1 MLKGKKIVLGITGS
15 IAAYKSCLIIRA
27 LIKHGAEVQVVIT
40 PSGKEFITPI
50 TLSALT
56 HKPVIS
62 EFFSQRDGTWH
73 SHVDLGL
80 WADAMLIA
88 PCTASTLGKM
98 AHGVAD
104 NMLITTYLSM
114 KAPVFIAPAMDLDMF
129 QHPSTQANLQQLK
142 SYGNR
147 IIEPASGFLAS
158 GLEGKGRME
167 EPEKIVEQLDIF
179 FNSSAD
185 LRGKHI
191 MITAGPTYEKIDPVR
206 FIGNYSSGKM
216 GYALAEE
223 CYRRGAEVTLISG
236 PVNLSCSEGIRR
248 IDVESCEEMYEQAIK
263 AFPQQHAAILCAA
276 VADFKPENV
285 AETKIKREKDDLFL
299 RLKPTQDISS
309 TLGKMKTSDQ
319 HIVAFALETN
329 NEELNAKQ
337 KLEKKNADF
346 IVMNSTR
353 NPGTT
358 FQSDENQ
365 ITIIH
370 KEERK
375 NMPRSRKQM
384 LPKIL
389 LTSWLLFCSGSLLA
403 QELQATVNINH
414 AQIQGTDNSIFDN
427 LQTTLMQFLND
438 RKWTALQFQ
447 KNERI
452 PCSFNITVNKYDRKT
467 NTFSCKA
474 IVQANRPVFNSS
486 YTTTLYNNID
496 NNFDF
501 EFAEFSQLDFNEEH
515 IDNQLTALCAYYAYL
530 IIGMNLDSFSPMG
543 GTDILQQCLNVAN
556 NAQGLNFTG
565 WKSFDD
571 DRNRYAFINGYMD
584 EALKPFRML
593 QYDYYRTG
601 LDEMANNVEKARV
614 NITTALENDLQK
626 AHENRP
632 LSMLPQIWTDY
643 KKDELANIYQGKGTQ
658 KEKESVYEILFRL
671 NASLNEAWDK
681 IKR

>member
-1 MLKGKKIVLGITGS
+1 
-15 IAAYKSCLIIRA
+15 
-27 LIKHGAEVQVVIT
+27 
-40 PSGKEFITPI
+40 
-50 TLSALT
+50 
-56 HKPVIS
+56 
-62 EFFSQRDGTWH
+62 
-73 SHVDLGL
+73 
-80 WADAMLIA
+80 
-88 PCTASTLGKM
+88 
-98 AHGVAD
+98 
-104 NMLITTYLSM
+104 
-114 KAPVFIAPAMDLDMF
+114 
-129 QHPSTQANLQQLK
+129 
-142 SYGNR
+142 
-147 IIEPASGFLAS
+147 
-158 GLEGKGRME
+158 
-167 EPEKIVEQLDIF
+167 
-179 FNSSAD
+179 
-185 LRGKHI
+185 
-191 MITAGPTYEKIDPVR
+191 
-206 FIGNYSSGKM
+206 
-216 GYALAEE
+216 
-223 CYRRGAEVTLISG
+223 
-236 PVNLSCSEGIRR
+236 
-248 IDVESCEEMYEQAIK
+248 
-263 AFPQQHAAILCAA
+263 
-276 VADFKPENV
+276 
-285 AETKIKREKDDLFL
+285 
-299 RLKPTQDISS
+299 
-309 TLGKMKTSDQ
+309 
-319 HIVAFALETN
+319 
-329 NEELNAKQ
+329 
-337 KLEKKNADF
+337 
-346 IVMNSTR
+346 
-353 NPGTT
+353 
-358 FQSDENQ
+358 
-365 ITIIH
+365 
-370 KEERK
+370 
-375 NMPRSRKQM
+375 M

-414 AQIQGTDNSIFDN
+414 AQIQGTDNTIFDN

-452 PCSFNITVNKYDRKT
+452 SCSFNITVNKYDRKT

-571 DRNRYAFINGYMD
+571 DRNRYAFINSYMD

-671 NASLNEAWDK
+671 NASQNEAWDK

>member
-1 MLKGKKIVLGITGS
+1 
-15 IAAYKSCLIIRA
+15 
-27 LIKHGAEVQVVIT
+27 
-40 PSGKEFITPI
+40 
-50 TLSALT
+50 
-56 HKPVIS
+56 
-62 EFFSQRDGTWH
+62 
-73 SHVDLGL
+73 
-80 WADAMLIA
+80 
-88 PCTASTLGKM
+88 
-98 AHGVAD
+98 
-104 NMLITTYLSM
+104 
-114 KAPVFIAPAMDLDMF
+114 
-129 QHPSTQANLQQLK
+129 
-142 SYGNR
+142 
-147 IIEPASGFLAS
+147 
-158 GLEGKGRME
+158 
-167 EPEKIVEQLDIF
+167 
-179 FNSSAD
+179 
-185 LRGKHI
+185 
-191 MITAGPTYEKIDPVR
+191 
-206 FIGNYSSGKM
+206 
-216 GYALAEE
+216 
-223 CYRRGAEVTLISG
+223 
-236 PVNLSCSEGIRR
+236 
-248 IDVESCEEMYEQAIK
+248 
-263 AFPQQHAAILCAA
+263 
-276 VADFKPENV
+276 
-285 AETKIKREKDDLFL
+285 
-299 RLKPTQDISS
+299 
-309 TLGKMKTSDQ
+309 
-319 HIVAFALETN
+319 
-329 NEELNAKQ
+329 
-337 KLEKKNADF
+337 
-346 IVMNSTR
+346 
-353 NPGTT
+353 
-358 FQSDENQ
+358 
-365 ITIIH
+365 
-370 KEERK
+370 
-375 NMPRSRKQM
+375 M

-414 AQIQGTDNSIFDN
+414 AQIQGTDNTIFDN
-427 LQTTLMQFLND
+427 LQTTLTQFLND

-452 PCSFNITVNKYDRKT
+452 SCSFNITVNKYDRKT

-643 KKDELANIYQGKGTQ
+643 KKDELANIYQVKGTQ

>member
-1 MLKGKKIVLGITGS
+1 
-15 IAAYKSCLIIRA
+15 
-27 LIKHGAEVQVVIT
+27 
-40 PSGKEFITPI
+40 
-50 TLSALT
+50 
-56 HKPVIS
+56 
-62 EFFSQRDGTWH
+62 
-73 SHVDLGL
+73 
-80 WADAMLIA
+80 
-88 PCTASTLGKM
+88 
-98 AHGVAD
+98 
-104 NMLITTYLSM
+104 
-114 KAPVFIAPAMDLDMF
+114 
-129 QHPSTQANLQQLK
+129 
-142 SYGNR
+142 
-147 IIEPASGFLAS
+147 
-158 GLEGKGRME
+158 
-167 EPEKIVEQLDIF
+167 
-179 FNSSAD
+179 
-185 LRGKHI
+185 
-191 MITAGPTYEKIDPVR
+191 
-206 FIGNYSSGKM
+206 
-216 GYALAEE
+216 
-223 CYRRGAEVTLISG
+223 
-236 PVNLSCSEGIRR
+236 
-248 IDVESCEEMYEQAIK
+248 
-263 AFPQQHAAILCAA
+263 
-276 VADFKPENV
+276 
-285 AETKIKREKDDLFL
+285 
-299 RLKPTQDISS
+299 
-309 TLGKMKTSDQ
+309 
-319 HIVAFALETN
+319 
-329 NEELNAKQ
+329 
-337 KLEKKNADF
+337 
-346 IVMNSTR
+346 
-353 NPGTT
+353 
-358 FQSDENQ
+358 
-365 ITIIH
+365 
-370 KEERK
+370 
-375 NMPRSRKQM
+375 M

-414 AQIQGTDNSIFDN
+414 AQIQGTDNTIFDN

-452 PCSFNITVNKYDRKT
+452 SCSFNITVNKYDRKT

-643 KKDELANIYQGKGTQ
+643 KRDELVQVYQGKGTQ
-658 KEKESVYEILFRL
+658 KEKQAVYDLLFKI
-671 NASLNEAWDK
+671 NASQNNAWEK
-681 IKR
+681 IKE

>member
-1 MLKGKKIVLGITGS
+1 
-15 IAAYKSCLIIRA
+15 
-27 LIKHGAEVQVVIT
+27 
-40 PSGKEFITPI
+40 
-50 TLSALT
+50 
-56 HKPVIS
+56 
-62 EFFSQRDGTWH
+62 
-73 SHVDLGL
+73 
-80 WADAMLIA
+80 
-88 PCTASTLGKM
+88 
-98 AHGVAD
+98 
-104 NMLITTYLSM
+104 
-114 KAPVFIAPAMDLDMF
+114 
-129 QHPSTQANLQQLK
+129 
-142 SYGNR
+142 
-147 IIEPASGFLAS
+147 
-158 GLEGKGRME
+158 
-167 EPEKIVEQLDIF
+167 
-179 FNSSAD
+179 
-185 LRGKHI
+185 
-191 MITAGPTYEKIDPVR
+191 
-206 FIGNYSSGKM
+206 
-216 GYALAEE
+216 
-223 CYRRGAEVTLISG
+223 
-236 PVNLSCSEGIRR
+236 
-248 IDVESCEEMYEQAIK
+248 
-263 AFPQQHAAILCAA
+263 
-276 VADFKPENV
+276 
-285 AETKIKREKDDLFL
+285 
-299 RLKPTQDISS
+299 
-309 TLGKMKTSDQ
+309 
-319 HIVAFALETN
+319 
-329 NEELNAKQ
+329 
-337 KLEKKNADF
+337 
-346 IVMNSTR
+346 
-353 NPGTT
+353 
-358 FQSDENQ
+358 
-365 ITIIH
+365 
-370 KEERK
+370 
-375 NMPRSRKQM
+375 M

-452 PCSFNITVNKYDRKT
+452 SCSFKITVNKYDRKT

-496 NNFDF
+496 NDFDF

-543 GTDILQQCLNVAN
+543 GTDVLQQCLNVAN
-556 NAQGLNFTG
+556 NSQGLNFTG

-601 LDEMANNVEKARV
+601 LDELANNVEKARV

>member
-1 MLKGKKIVLGITGS
+1 
-15 IAAYKSCLIIRA
+15 
-27 LIKHGAEVQVVIT
+27 
-40 PSGKEFITPI
+40 
-50 TLSALT
+50 
-56 HKPVIS
+56 
-62 EFFSQRDGTWH
+62 
-73 SHVDLGL
+73 
-80 WADAMLIA
+80 
-88 PCTASTLGKM
+88 
-98 AHGVAD
+98 
-104 NMLITTYLSM
+104 
-114 KAPVFIAPAMDLDMF
+114 
-129 QHPSTQANLQQLK
+129 
-142 SYGNR
+142 
-147 IIEPASGFLAS
+147 
-158 GLEGKGRME
+158 
-167 EPEKIVEQLDIF
+167 
-179 FNSSAD
+179 
-185 LRGKHI
+185 
-191 MITAGPTYEKIDPVR
+191 
-206 FIGNYSSGKM
+206 
-216 GYALAEE
+216 
-223 CYRRGAEVTLISG
+223 
-236 PVNLSCSEGIRR
+236 
-248 IDVESCEEMYEQAIK
+248 
-263 AFPQQHAAILCAA
+263 
-276 VADFKPENV
+276 
-285 AETKIKREKDDLFL
+285 
-299 RLKPTQDISS
+299 
-309 TLGKMKTSDQ
+309 
-319 HIVAFALETN
+319 
-329 NEELNAKQ
+329 
-337 KLEKKNADF
+337 
-346 IVMNSTR
+346 
-353 NPGTT
+353 
-358 FQSDENQ
+358 
-365 ITIIH
+365 
-370 KEERK
+370 
-375 NMPRSRKQM
+375 
-384 LPKIL
+384 

-414 AQIQGTDNSIFDN
+414 AQIQGTDNTIFDN

-452 PCSFNITVNKYDRKT
+452 SCSFNITVNKYDRKT

-681 IKR
+681 IKQ

>member
-1 MLKGKKIVLGITGS
+1 
-15 IAAYKSCLIIRA
+15 
-27 LIKHGAEVQVVIT
+27 
-40 PSGKEFITPI
+40 
-50 TLSALT
+50 
-56 HKPVIS
+56 
-62 EFFSQRDGTWH
+62 
-73 SHVDLGL
+73 
-80 WADAMLIA
+80 
-88 PCTASTLGKM
+88 
-98 AHGVAD
+98 
-104 NMLITTYLSM
+104 
-114 KAPVFIAPAMDLDMF
+114 
-129 QHPSTQANLQQLK
+129 
-142 SYGNR
+142 
-147 IIEPASGFLAS
+147 
-158 GLEGKGRME
+158 
-167 EPEKIVEQLDIF
+167 
-179 FNSSAD
+179 
-185 LRGKHI
+185 
-191 MITAGPTYEKIDPVR
+191 
-206 FIGNYSSGKM
+206 
-216 GYALAEE
+216 
-223 CYRRGAEVTLISG
+223 
-236 PVNLSCSEGIRR
+236 
-248 IDVESCEEMYEQAIK
+248 
-263 AFPQQHAAILCAA
+263 
-276 VADFKPENV
+276 
-285 AETKIKREKDDLFL
+285 
-299 RLKPTQDISS
+299 
-309 TLGKMKTSDQ
+309 
-319 HIVAFALETN
+319 
-329 NEELNAKQ
+329 
-337 KLEKKNADF
+337 
-346 IVMNSTR
+346 
-353 NPGTT
+353 
-358 FQSDENQ
+358 
-365 ITIIH
+365 
-370 KEERK
+370 
-375 NMPRSRKQM
+375 M

-452 PCSFNITVNKYDRKT
+452 SCSFNITVNKYDRKT

-486 YTTTLYNNID
+486 YTSTLYNNID

-593 QYDYYRTG
+593 LYDYYRTG

-671 NASLNEAWDK
+671 NASQNEAWDK

>member
-1 MLKGKKIVLGITGS
+1 
-15 IAAYKSCLIIRA
+15 
-27 LIKHGAEVQVVIT
+27 
-40 PSGKEFITPI
+40 
-50 TLSALT
+50 
-56 HKPVIS
+56 
-62 EFFSQRDGTWH
+62 
-73 SHVDLGL
+73 
-80 WADAMLIA
+80 
-88 PCTASTLGKM
+88 
-98 AHGVAD
+98 
-104 NMLITTYLSM
+104 
-114 KAPVFIAPAMDLDMF
+114 
-129 QHPSTQANLQQLK
+129 
-142 SYGNR
+142 
-147 IIEPASGFLAS
+147 
-158 GLEGKGRME
+158 
-167 EPEKIVEQLDIF
+167 
-179 FNSSAD
+179 
-185 LRGKHI
+185 
-191 MITAGPTYEKIDPVR
+191 
-206 FIGNYSSGKM
+206 
-216 GYALAEE
+216 
-223 CYRRGAEVTLISG
+223 
-236 PVNLSCSEGIRR
+236 
-248 IDVESCEEMYEQAIK
+248 
-263 AFPQQHAAILCAA
+263 
-276 VADFKPENV
+276 
-285 AETKIKREKDDLFL
+285 
-299 RLKPTQDISS
+299 
-309 TLGKMKTSDQ
+309 
-319 HIVAFALETN
+319 
-329 NEELNAKQ
+329 
-337 KLEKKNADF
+337 
-346 IVMNSTR
+346 
-353 NPGTT
+353 
-358 FQSDENQ
+358 
-365 ITIIH
+365 
-370 KEERK
+370 
-375 NMPRSRKQM
+375 M

-414 AQIQGTDNSIFDN
+414 AQIQGTDNTIFDN

-452 PCSFNITVNKYDRKT
+452 SCSFNITVNKYDRKT

-571 DRNRYAFINGYMD
+571 DRNRYAFINGYID

-671 NASLNEAWDK
+671 NASQNEAWDK

>member
-1 MLKGKKIVLGITGS
+1 
-15 IAAYKSCLIIRA
+15 
-27 LIKHGAEVQVVIT
+27 
-40 PSGKEFITPI
+40 
-50 TLSALT
+50 
-56 HKPVIS
+56 
-62 EFFSQRDGTWH
+62 
-73 SHVDLGL
+73 
-80 WADAMLIA
+80 
-88 PCTASTLGKM
+88 
-98 AHGVAD
+98 
-104 NMLITTYLSM
+104 
-114 KAPVFIAPAMDLDMF
+114 
-129 QHPSTQANLQQLK
+129 
-142 SYGNR
+142 
-147 IIEPASGFLAS
+147 
-158 GLEGKGRME
+158 
-167 EPEKIVEQLDIF
+167 
-179 FNSSAD
+179 
-185 LRGKHI
+185 
-191 MITAGPTYEKIDPVR
+191 
-206 FIGNYSSGKM
+206 
-216 GYALAEE
+216 
-223 CYRRGAEVTLISG
+223 
-236 PVNLSCSEGIRR
+236 
-248 IDVESCEEMYEQAIK
+248 
-263 AFPQQHAAILCAA
+263 
-276 VADFKPENV
+276 
-285 AETKIKREKDDLFL
+285 
-299 RLKPTQDISS
+299 
-309 TLGKMKTSDQ
+309 
-319 HIVAFALETN
+319 
-329 NEELNAKQ
+329 
-337 KLEKKNADF
+337 
-346 IVMNSTR
+346 
-353 NPGTT
+353 
-358 FQSDENQ
+358 
-365 ITIIH
+365 
-370 KEERK
+370 
-375 NMPRSRKQM
+375 M

-452 PCSFNITVNKYDRKT
+452 SCSFNITVNKYDRKT

-571 DRNRYAFINGYMD
+571 DRNRYAFINGYID

-643 KKDELANIYQGKGTQ
+643 KKDELVNIYQGKGTQ

-671 NASLNEAWDK
+671 NASQNEAWDK

>member
-1 MLKGKKIVLGITGS
+1 
-15 IAAYKSCLIIRA
+15 
-27 LIKHGAEVQVVIT
+27 
-40 PSGKEFITPI
+40 
-50 TLSALT
+50 
-56 HKPVIS
+56 
-62 EFFSQRDGTWH
+62 
-73 SHVDLGL
+73 
-80 WADAMLIA
+80 
-88 PCTASTLGKM
+88 
-98 AHGVAD
+98 
-104 NMLITTYLSM
+104 
-114 KAPVFIAPAMDLDMF
+114 
-129 QHPSTQANLQQLK
+129 
-142 SYGNR
+142 
-147 IIEPASGFLAS
+147 
-158 GLEGKGRME
+158 
-167 EPEKIVEQLDIF
+167 
-179 FNSSAD
+179 
-185 LRGKHI
+185 
-191 MITAGPTYEKIDPVR
+191 
-206 FIGNYSSGKM
+206 
-216 GYALAEE
+216 
-223 CYRRGAEVTLISG
+223 
-236 PVNLSCSEGIRR
+236 
-248 IDVESCEEMYEQAIK
+248 
-263 AFPQQHAAILCAA
+263 
-276 VADFKPENV
+276 
-285 AETKIKREKDDLFL
+285 
-299 RLKPTQDISS
+299 
-309 TLGKMKTSDQ
+309 
-319 HIVAFALETN
+319 
-329 NEELNAKQ
+329 
-337 KLEKKNADF
+337 
-346 IVMNSTR
+346 
-353 NPGTT
+353 
-358 FQSDENQ
+358 
-365 ITIIH
+365 
-370 KEERK
+370 
-375 NMPRSRKQM
+375 M

-452 PCSFNITVNKYDRKT
+452 SCSFNITVNKYDRKT

-565 WKSFDD
+565 WKIFDD

-601 LDEMANNVEKARV
+601 LDEMVNNVEKARV

-643 KKDELANIYQGKGTQ
+643 KKDELVNIYQGKGTQ

-671 NASLNEAWDK
+671 NASQNEAWDK

>member
-1 MLKGKKIVLGITGS
+1 
-15 IAAYKSCLIIRA
+15 
-27 LIKHGAEVQVVIT
+27 
-40 PSGKEFITPI
+40 
-50 TLSALT
+50 
-56 HKPVIS
+56 
-62 EFFSQRDGTWH
+62 
-73 SHVDLGL
+73 
-80 WADAMLIA
+80 
-88 PCTASTLGKM
+88 
-98 AHGVAD
+98 
-104 NMLITTYLSM
+104 
-114 KAPVFIAPAMDLDMF
+114 
-129 QHPSTQANLQQLK
+129 
-142 SYGNR
+142 
-147 IIEPASGFLAS
+147 
-158 GLEGKGRME
+158 
-167 EPEKIVEQLDIF
+167 
-179 FNSSAD
+179 
-185 LRGKHI
+185 
-191 MITAGPTYEKIDPVR
+191 
-206 FIGNYSSGKM
+206 
-216 GYALAEE
+216 
-223 CYRRGAEVTLISG
+223 
-236 PVNLSCSEGIRR
+236 
-248 IDVESCEEMYEQAIK
+248 
-263 AFPQQHAAILCAA
+263 
-276 VADFKPENV
+276 
-285 AETKIKREKDDLFL
+285 
-299 RLKPTQDISS
+299 
-309 TLGKMKTSDQ
+309 
-319 HIVAFALETN
+319 
-329 NEELNAKQ
+329 
-337 KLEKKNADF
+337 
-346 IVMNSTR
+346 
-353 NPGTT
+353 
-358 FQSDENQ
+358 
-365 ITIIH
+365 
-370 KEERK
+370 
-375 NMPRSRKQM
+375 M

-403 QELQATVNINH
+403 QELQATFNINH
-414 AQIQGTDNSIFDN
+414 VQIQGTDNTIFDN

-452 PCSFNITVNKYDRKT
+452 SCSFNITVNKYDRKT

>member
-1 MLKGKKIVLGITGS
+1 
-15 IAAYKSCLIIRA
+15 
-27 LIKHGAEVQVVIT
+27 
-40 PSGKEFITPI
+40 
-50 TLSALT
+50 
-56 HKPVIS
+56 
-62 EFFSQRDGTWH
+62 
-73 SHVDLGL
+73 
-80 WADAMLIA
+80 
-88 PCTASTLGKM
+88 
-98 AHGVAD
+98 
-104 NMLITTYLSM
+104 
-114 KAPVFIAPAMDLDMF
+114 
-129 QHPSTQANLQQLK
+129 
-142 SYGNR
+142 
-147 IIEPASGFLAS
+147 
-158 GLEGKGRME
+158 
-167 EPEKIVEQLDIF
+167 
-179 FNSSAD
+179 
-185 LRGKHI
+185 
-191 MITAGPTYEKIDPVR
+191 
-206 FIGNYSSGKM
+206 
-216 GYALAEE
+216 
-223 CYRRGAEVTLISG
+223 
-236 PVNLSCSEGIRR
+236 
-248 IDVESCEEMYEQAIK
+248 
-263 AFPQQHAAILCAA
+263 
-276 VADFKPENV
+276 
-285 AETKIKREKDDLFL
+285 
-299 RLKPTQDISS
+299 
-309 TLGKMKTSDQ
+309 
-319 HIVAFALETN
+319 
-329 NEELNAKQ
+329 
-337 KLEKKNADF
+337 
-346 IVMNSTR
+346 
-353 NPGTT
+353 
-358 FQSDENQ
+358 
-365 ITIIH
+365 
-370 KEERK
+370 
-375 NMPRSRKQM
+375 M

-414 AQIQGTDNSIFDN
+414 AQIQGTDNTIFDN

-438 RKWTALQFQ
+438 RKWTTLQFQ

-452 PCSFNITVNKYDRKT
+452 SCSFNITVNKYDRKT

-681 IKR
+681 IKQ

>member
-1 MLKGKKIVLGITGS
+1 
-15 IAAYKSCLIIRA
+15 
-27 LIKHGAEVQVVIT
+27 
-40 PSGKEFITPI
+40 
-50 TLSALT
+50 
-56 HKPVIS
+56 
-62 EFFSQRDGTWH
+62 
-73 SHVDLGL
+73 
-80 WADAMLIA
+80 
-88 PCTASTLGKM
+88 
-98 AHGVAD
+98 
-104 NMLITTYLSM
+104 
-114 KAPVFIAPAMDLDMF
+114 
-129 QHPSTQANLQQLK
+129 
-142 SYGNR
+142 
-147 IIEPASGFLAS
+147 
-158 GLEGKGRME
+158 
-167 EPEKIVEQLDIF
+167 
-179 FNSSAD
+179 
-185 LRGKHI
+185 
-191 MITAGPTYEKIDPVR
+191 
-206 FIGNYSSGKM
+206 
-216 GYALAEE
+216 
-223 CYRRGAEVTLISG
+223 
-236 PVNLSCSEGIRR
+236 
-248 IDVESCEEMYEQAIK
+248 
-263 AFPQQHAAILCAA
+263 
-276 VADFKPENV
+276 
-285 AETKIKREKDDLFL
+285 
-299 RLKPTQDISS
+299 
-309 TLGKMKTSDQ
+309 
-319 HIVAFALETN
+319 
-329 NEELNAKQ
+329 
-337 KLEKKNADF
+337 
-346 IVMNSTR
+346 
-353 NPGTT
+353 
-358 FQSDENQ
+358 
-365 ITIIH
+365 
-370 KEERK
+370 
-375 NMPRSRKQM
+375 M

-414 AQIQGTDNSIFDN
+414 AQIQGTDNTIFDN

-438 RKWTALQFQ
+438 RKWTTLQFQ

-452 PCSFNITVNKYDRKT
+452 SCSFNITVNKYDRKT

>member
-1 MLKGKKIVLGITGS
+1 
-15 IAAYKSCLIIRA
+15 
-27 LIKHGAEVQVVIT
+27 
-40 PSGKEFITPI
+40 
-50 TLSALT
+50 
-56 HKPVIS
+56 
-62 EFFSQRDGTWH
+62 
-73 SHVDLGL
+73 
-80 WADAMLIA
+80 
-88 PCTASTLGKM
+88 
-98 AHGVAD
+98 
-104 NMLITTYLSM
+104 
-114 KAPVFIAPAMDLDMF
+114 
-129 QHPSTQANLQQLK
+129 
-142 SYGNR
+142 
-147 IIEPASGFLAS
+147 
-158 GLEGKGRME
+158 
-167 EPEKIVEQLDIF
+167 
-179 FNSSAD
+179 
-185 LRGKHI
+185 
-191 MITAGPTYEKIDPVR
+191 
-206 FIGNYSSGKM
+206 
-216 GYALAEE
+216 
-223 CYRRGAEVTLISG
+223 
-236 PVNLSCSEGIRR
+236 
-248 IDVESCEEMYEQAIK
+248 
-263 AFPQQHAAILCAA
+263 
-276 VADFKPENV
+276 
-285 AETKIKREKDDLFL
+285 
-299 RLKPTQDISS
+299 
-309 TLGKMKTSDQ
+309 
-319 HIVAFALETN
+319 
-329 NEELNAKQ
+329 
-337 KLEKKNADF
+337 
-346 IVMNSTR
+346 
-353 NPGTT
+353 
-358 FQSDENQ
+358 
-365 ITIIH
+365 
-370 KEERK
+370 
-375 NMPRSRKQM
+375 M

-414 AQIQGTDNSIFDN
+414 AQIQGTDNTIFDN
-427 LQTTLMQFLND
+427 LQTTLMH
-438 RKWTALQFQ
+438 
-447 KNERI
+447 ERI
-452 PCSFNITVNKYDRKT
+452 SCSFNITVNKYDRKT

-530 IIGMNLDSFSPMG
+530 LIGMNLDSFSPMG

>member
-1 MLKGKKIVLGITGS
+1 
-15 IAAYKSCLIIRA
+15 
-27 LIKHGAEVQVVIT
+27 
-40 PSGKEFITPI
+40 
-50 TLSALT
+50 
-56 HKPVIS
+56 
-62 EFFSQRDGTWH
+62 
-73 SHVDLGL
+73 
-80 WADAMLIA
+80 
-88 PCTASTLGKM
+88 
-98 AHGVAD
+98 
-104 NMLITTYLSM
+104 
-114 KAPVFIAPAMDLDMF
+114 
-129 QHPSTQANLQQLK
+129 
-142 SYGNR
+142 
-147 IIEPASGFLAS
+147 
-158 GLEGKGRME
+158 
-167 EPEKIVEQLDIF
+167 
-179 FNSSAD
+179 
-185 LRGKHI
+185 
-191 MITAGPTYEKIDPVR
+191 
-206 FIGNYSSGKM
+206 
-216 GYALAEE
+216 
-223 CYRRGAEVTLISG
+223 
-236 PVNLSCSEGIRR
+236 
-248 IDVESCEEMYEQAIK
+248 
-263 AFPQQHAAILCAA
+263 
-276 VADFKPENV
+276 
-285 AETKIKREKDDLFL
+285 
-299 RLKPTQDISS
+299 
-309 TLGKMKTSDQ
+309 
-319 HIVAFALETN
+319 
-329 NEELNAKQ
+329 
-337 KLEKKNADF
+337 
-346 IVMNSTR
+346 
-353 NPGTT
+353 
-358 FQSDENQ
+358 
-365 ITIIH
+365 
-370 KEERK
+370 
-375 NMPRSRKQM
+375 M

-452 PCSFNITVNKYDRKT
+452 TCSFNITVNTYDRKT

-474 IVQANRPVFNSS
+474 LVQANRPVFNSS

>member
-1 MLKGKKIVLGITGS
+1 
-15 IAAYKSCLIIRA
+15 
-27 LIKHGAEVQVVIT
+27 
-40 PSGKEFITPI
+40 
-50 TLSALT
+50 
-56 HKPVIS
+56 
-62 EFFSQRDGTWH
+62 
-73 SHVDLGL
+73 
-80 WADAMLIA
+80 
-88 PCTASTLGKM
+88 
-98 AHGVAD
+98 
-104 NMLITTYLSM
+104 
-114 KAPVFIAPAMDLDMF
+114 
-129 QHPSTQANLQQLK
+129 
-142 SYGNR
+142 
-147 IIEPASGFLAS
+147 
-158 GLEGKGRME
+158 
-167 EPEKIVEQLDIF
+167 
-179 FNSSAD
+179 
-185 LRGKHI
+185 
-191 MITAGPTYEKIDPVR
+191 
-206 FIGNYSSGKM
+206 
-216 GYALAEE
+216 
-223 CYRRGAEVTLISG
+223 
-236 PVNLSCSEGIRR
+236 
-248 IDVESCEEMYEQAIK
+248 
-263 AFPQQHAAILCAA
+263 
-276 VADFKPENV
+276 
-285 AETKIKREKDDLFL
+285 
-299 RLKPTQDISS
+299 
-309 TLGKMKTSDQ
+309 
-319 HIVAFALETN
+319 
-329 NEELNAKQ
+329 
-337 KLEKKNADF
+337 
-346 IVMNSTR
+346 
-353 NPGTT
+353 
-358 FQSDENQ
+358 
-365 ITIIH
+365 
-370 KEERK
+370 
-375 NMPRSRKQM
+375 M

-452 PCSFNITVNKYDRKT
+452 SCSFNITVNKYDRKT

-543 GTDILQQCLNVAN
+543 GTDVLQQCLNVAN

-571 DRNRYAFINGYMD
+571 DRNRFALINGYMD

-632 LSMLPQIWTDY
+632 LSMWPQIWTDY

>member
-1 MLKGKKIVLGITGS
+1 
-15 IAAYKSCLIIRA
+15 
-27 LIKHGAEVQVVIT
+27 
-40 PSGKEFITPI
+40 
-50 TLSALT
+50 
-56 HKPVIS
+56 
-62 EFFSQRDGTWH
+62 
-73 SHVDLGL
+73 
-80 WADAMLIA
+80 
-88 PCTASTLGKM
+88 
-98 AHGVAD
+98 
-104 NMLITTYLSM
+104 
-114 KAPVFIAPAMDLDMF
+114 
-129 QHPSTQANLQQLK
+129 
-142 SYGNR
+142 
-147 IIEPASGFLAS
+147 
-158 GLEGKGRME
+158 
-167 EPEKIVEQLDIF
+167 
-179 FNSSAD
+179 
-185 LRGKHI
+185 
-191 MITAGPTYEKIDPVR
+191 
-206 FIGNYSSGKM
+206 
-216 GYALAEE
+216 
-223 CYRRGAEVTLISG
+223 
-236 PVNLSCSEGIRR
+236 
-248 IDVESCEEMYEQAIK
+248 
-263 AFPQQHAAILCAA
+263 
-276 VADFKPENV
+276 
-285 AETKIKREKDDLFL
+285 
-299 RLKPTQDISS
+299 
-309 TLGKMKTSDQ
+309 
-319 HIVAFALETN
+319 
-329 NEELNAKQ
+329 
-337 KLEKKNADF
+337 
-346 IVMNSTR
+346 
-353 NPGTT
+353 
-358 FQSDENQ
+358 
-365 ITIIH
+365 
-370 KEERK
+370 
-375 NMPRSRKQM
+375 M

-414 AQIQGTDNSIFDN
+414 AQIQGTDNTIFDN
-427 LQTTLMQFLND
+427 LQTTLTQFLND

-452 PCSFNITVNKYDRKT
+452 SCSFNITVNKYDRKT

>member
-1 MLKGKKIVLGITGS
+1 
-15 IAAYKSCLIIRA
+15 
-27 LIKHGAEVQVVIT
+27 
-40 PSGKEFITPI
+40 
-50 TLSALT
+50 
-56 HKPVIS
+56 
-62 EFFSQRDGTWH
+62 
-73 SHVDLGL
+73 
-80 WADAMLIA
+80 
-88 PCTASTLGKM
+88 
-98 AHGVAD
+98 
-104 NMLITTYLSM
+104 
-114 KAPVFIAPAMDLDMF
+114 
-129 QHPSTQANLQQLK
+129 
-142 SYGNR
+142 
-147 IIEPASGFLAS
+147 
-158 GLEGKGRME
+158 
-167 EPEKIVEQLDIF
+167 
-179 FNSSAD
+179 
-185 LRGKHI
+185 
-191 MITAGPTYEKIDPVR
+191 
-206 FIGNYSSGKM
+206 
-216 GYALAEE
+216 
-223 CYRRGAEVTLISG
+223 
-236 PVNLSCSEGIRR
+236 
-248 IDVESCEEMYEQAIK
+248 
-263 AFPQQHAAILCAA
+263 
-276 VADFKPENV
+276 
-285 AETKIKREKDDLFL
+285 
-299 RLKPTQDISS
+299 
-309 TLGKMKTSDQ
+309 
-319 HIVAFALETN
+319 
-329 NEELNAKQ
+329 
-337 KLEKKNADF
+337 
-346 IVMNSTR
+346 
-353 NPGTT
+353 
-358 FQSDENQ
+358 
-365 ITIIH
+365 
-370 KEERK
+370 
-375 NMPRSRKQM
+375 M

-414 AQIQGTDNSIFDN
+414 AQIQGTYNTILYN
-427 LQTTLMQFLND
+427 LQNTLMQFLND

-452 PCSFNITVNKYDRKT
+452 SCSFNITVNKYDRKT

-543 GTDILQQCLNVAN
+543 GTDVLQQCLNVAN

-571 DRNRYAFINGYMD
+571 DRNRFALINGYMD

>member
-1 MLKGKKIVLGITGS
+1 
-15 IAAYKSCLIIRA
+15 
-27 LIKHGAEVQVVIT
+27 
-40 PSGKEFITPI
+40 
-50 TLSALT
+50 
-56 HKPVIS
+56 
-62 EFFSQRDGTWH
+62 
-73 SHVDLGL
+73 
-80 WADAMLIA
+80 
-88 PCTASTLGKM
+88 
-98 AHGVAD
+98 
-104 NMLITTYLSM
+104 
-114 KAPVFIAPAMDLDMF
+114 
-129 QHPSTQANLQQLK
+129 
-142 SYGNR
+142 
-147 IIEPASGFLAS
+147 
-158 GLEGKGRME
+158 
-167 EPEKIVEQLDIF
+167 
-179 FNSSAD
+179 
-185 LRGKHI
+185 
-191 MITAGPTYEKIDPVR
+191 
-206 FIGNYSSGKM
+206 
-216 GYALAEE
+216 
-223 CYRRGAEVTLISG
+223 
-236 PVNLSCSEGIRR
+236 
-248 IDVESCEEMYEQAIK
+248 
-263 AFPQQHAAILCAA
+263 
-276 VADFKPENV
+276 
-285 AETKIKREKDDLFL
+285 
-299 RLKPTQDISS
+299 
-309 TLGKMKTSDQ
+309 
-319 HIVAFALETN
+319 
-329 NEELNAKQ
+329 
-337 KLEKKNADF
+337 
-346 IVMNSTR
+346 
-353 NPGTT
+353 
-358 FQSDENQ
+358 
-365 ITIIH
+365 
-370 KEERK
+370 
-375 NMPRSRKQM
+375 M

-452 PCSFNITVNKYDRKT
+452 SCSFNITVNKYDRKT

-614 NITTALENDLQK
+614 NITTALENDL
-626 AHENRP
+626 
-632 LSMLPQIWTDY
+632 LPQIWTDY

-681 IKR
+681 IKQ

>member
-1 MLKGKKIVLGITGS
+1 
-15 IAAYKSCLIIRA
+15 
-27 LIKHGAEVQVVIT
+27 
-40 PSGKEFITPI
+40 
-50 TLSALT
+50 
-56 HKPVIS
+56 
-62 EFFSQRDGTWH
+62 
-73 SHVDLGL
+73 
-80 WADAMLIA
+80 
-88 PCTASTLGKM
+88 
-98 AHGVAD
+98 
-104 NMLITTYLSM
+104 
-114 KAPVFIAPAMDLDMF
+114 
-129 QHPSTQANLQQLK
+129 
-142 SYGNR
+142 
-147 IIEPASGFLAS
+147 
-158 GLEGKGRME
+158 
-167 EPEKIVEQLDIF
+167 
-179 FNSSAD
+179 
-185 LRGKHI
+185 
-191 MITAGPTYEKIDPVR
+191 
-206 FIGNYSSGKM
+206 
-216 GYALAEE
+216 
-223 CYRRGAEVTLISG
+223 
-236 PVNLSCSEGIRR
+236 
-248 IDVESCEEMYEQAIK
+248 
-263 AFPQQHAAILCAA
+263 
-276 VADFKPENV
+276 
-285 AETKIKREKDDLFL
+285 
-299 RLKPTQDISS
+299 
-309 TLGKMKTSDQ
+309 
-319 HIVAFALETN
+319 
-329 NEELNAKQ
+329 
-337 KLEKKNADF
+337 
-346 IVMNSTR
+346 
-353 NPGTT
+353 
-358 FQSDENQ
+358 
-365 ITIIH
+365 
-370 KEERK
+370 
-375 NMPRSRKQM
+375 M

-414 AQIQGTDNSIFDN
+414 VQIQGTDNTIFDN

-452 PCSFNITVNKYDRKT
+452 SCSFNITVNKYDRKT

-671 NASLNEAWDK
+671 NASQNEAWDK
-681 IKR
+681 IQR

>member
-1 MLKGKKIVLGITGS
+1 
-15 IAAYKSCLIIRA
+15 
-27 LIKHGAEVQVVIT
+27 
-40 PSGKEFITPI
+40 
-50 TLSALT
+50 
-56 HKPVIS
+56 
-62 EFFSQRDGTWH
+62 
-73 SHVDLGL
+73 
-80 WADAMLIA
+80 
-88 PCTASTLGKM
+88 
-98 AHGVAD
+98 
-104 NMLITTYLSM
+104 
-114 KAPVFIAPAMDLDMF
+114 
-129 QHPSTQANLQQLK
+129 
-142 SYGNR
+142 
-147 IIEPASGFLAS
+147 
-158 GLEGKGRME
+158 
-167 EPEKIVEQLDIF
+167 
-179 FNSSAD
+179 
-185 LRGKHI
+185 
-191 MITAGPTYEKIDPVR
+191 
-206 FIGNYSSGKM
+206 
-216 GYALAEE
+216 
-223 CYRRGAEVTLISG
+223 
-236 PVNLSCSEGIRR
+236 
-248 IDVESCEEMYEQAIK
+248 
-263 AFPQQHAAILCAA
+263 
-276 VADFKPENV
+276 
-285 AETKIKREKDDLFL
+285 
-299 RLKPTQDISS
+299 
-309 TLGKMKTSDQ
+309 
-319 HIVAFALETN
+319 
-329 NEELNAKQ
+329 
-337 KLEKKNADF
+337 
-346 IVMNSTR
+346 
-353 NPGTT
+353 
-358 FQSDENQ
+358 
-365 ITIIH
+365 
-370 KEERK
+370 
-375 NMPRSRKQM
+375 M

-452 PCSFNITVNKYDRKT
+452 SCTFNITVNKYDRKT

-681 IKR
+681 IKQ

>member
-1 MLKGKKIVLGITGS
+1 
-15 IAAYKSCLIIRA
+15 
-27 LIKHGAEVQVVIT
+27 
-40 PSGKEFITPI
+40 
-50 TLSALT
+50 
-56 HKPVIS
+56 
-62 EFFSQRDGTWH
+62 
-73 SHVDLGL
+73 
-80 WADAMLIA
+80 
-88 PCTASTLGKM
+88 
-98 AHGVAD
+98 
-104 NMLITTYLSM
+104 
-114 KAPVFIAPAMDLDMF
+114 
-129 QHPSTQANLQQLK
+129 
-142 SYGNR
+142 
-147 IIEPASGFLAS
+147 
-158 GLEGKGRME
+158 
-167 EPEKIVEQLDIF
+167 
-179 FNSSAD
+179 
-185 LRGKHI
+185 
-191 MITAGPTYEKIDPVR
+191 
-206 FIGNYSSGKM
+206 
-216 GYALAEE
+216 
-223 CYRRGAEVTLISG
+223 
-236 PVNLSCSEGIRR
+236 
-248 IDVESCEEMYEQAIK
+248 
-263 AFPQQHAAILCAA
+263 
-276 VADFKPENV
+276 
-285 AETKIKREKDDLFL
+285 
-299 RLKPTQDISS
+299 
-309 TLGKMKTSDQ
+309 
-319 HIVAFALETN
+319 
-329 NEELNAKQ
+329 
-337 KLEKKNADF
+337 
-346 IVMNSTR
+346 
-353 NPGTT
+353 
-358 FQSDENQ
+358 
-365 ITIIH
+365 
-370 KEERK
+370 
-375 NMPRSRKQM
+375 M

-414 AQIQGTDNSIFDN
+414 AQIQGTDNTIFDN

-452 PCSFNITVNKYDRKT
+452 SCSFNITVNKYDRKT

-543 GTDILQQCLNVAN
+543 GTDILQQSLNVAN

-571 DRNRYAFINGYMD
+571 DRNRYAFINGYID

-671 NASLNEAWDK
+671 NASQNEAWDK

>member
-1 MLKGKKIVLGITGS
+1 
-15 IAAYKSCLIIRA
+15 
-27 LIKHGAEVQVVIT
+27 
-40 PSGKEFITPI
+40 
-50 TLSALT
+50 
-56 HKPVIS
+56 
-62 EFFSQRDGTWH
+62 
-73 SHVDLGL
+73 
-80 WADAMLIA
+80 
-88 PCTASTLGKM
+88 
-98 AHGVAD
+98 
-104 NMLITTYLSM
+104 
-114 KAPVFIAPAMDLDMF
+114 
-129 QHPSTQANLQQLK
+129 
-142 SYGNR
+142 
-147 IIEPASGFLAS
+147 
-158 GLEGKGRME
+158 
-167 EPEKIVEQLDIF
+167 
-179 FNSSAD
+179 
-185 LRGKHI
+185 
-191 MITAGPTYEKIDPVR
+191 
-206 FIGNYSSGKM
+206 
-216 GYALAEE
+216 
-223 CYRRGAEVTLISG
+223 
-236 PVNLSCSEGIRR
+236 
-248 IDVESCEEMYEQAIK
+248 
-263 AFPQQHAAILCAA
+263 
-276 VADFKPENV
+276 
-285 AETKIKREKDDLFL
+285 
-299 RLKPTQDISS
+299 
-309 TLGKMKTSDQ
+309 
-319 HIVAFALETN
+319 
-329 NEELNAKQ
+329 
-337 KLEKKNADF
+337 
-346 IVMNSTR
+346 
-353 NPGTT
+353 
-358 FQSDENQ
+358 
-365 ITIIH
+365 
-370 KEERK
+370 
-375 NMPRSRKQM
+375 M

-414 AQIQGTDNSIFDN
+414 AQIQGTDNTIFDN

-452 PCSFNITVNKYDRKT
+452 SCSFNITVNKYDRKT

-543 GTDILQQCLNVAN
+543 GTDILQQCRNVAN

-671 NASLNEAWDK
+671 NASQNEAWDK

>member
-1 MLKGKKIVLGITGS
+1 
-15 IAAYKSCLIIRA
+15 
-27 LIKHGAEVQVVIT
+27 
-40 PSGKEFITPI
+40 
-50 TLSALT
+50 
-56 HKPVIS
+56 
-62 EFFSQRDGTWH
+62 
-73 SHVDLGL
+73 
-80 WADAMLIA
+80 
-88 PCTASTLGKM
+88 
-98 AHGVAD
+98 
-104 NMLITTYLSM
+104 
-114 KAPVFIAPAMDLDMF
+114 
-129 QHPSTQANLQQLK
+129 
-142 SYGNR
+142 
-147 IIEPASGFLAS
+147 
-158 GLEGKGRME
+158 
-167 EPEKIVEQLDIF
+167 
-179 FNSSAD
+179 
-185 LRGKHI
+185 
-191 MITAGPTYEKIDPVR
+191 
-206 FIGNYSSGKM
+206 
-216 GYALAEE
+216 
-223 CYRRGAEVTLISG
+223 
-236 PVNLSCSEGIRR
+236 
-248 IDVESCEEMYEQAIK
+248 
-263 AFPQQHAAILCAA
+263 
-276 VADFKPENV
+276 
-285 AETKIKREKDDLFL
+285 
-299 RLKPTQDISS
+299 
-309 TLGKMKTSDQ
+309 
-319 HIVAFALETN
+319 
-329 NEELNAKQ
+329 
-337 KLEKKNADF
+337 
-346 IVMNSTR
+346 
-353 NPGTT
+353 
-358 FQSDENQ
+358 
-365 ITIIH
+365 
-370 KEERK
+370 
-375 NMPRSRKQM
+375 M

-452 PCSFNITVNKYDRKT
+452 SCSFNITVNKYDRKT

-556 NAQGLNFTG
+556 NTQGLNFTG

-671 NASLNEAWDK
+671 NASQNEAWDK